1 MKGTAATL
9 NPHQSK
15 NTQGVIQQKG
25 WLLRLTHTKNTQ
37 GVIQLKRV
45 AATLNPNQE
54 HTRCDSTKGMAATPN
69 PYICA
74 EDAAINLA
82 ILDEGHVS

>member
-9 NPHQSK
+9 NPYQE
-15 NTQGVIQQKG
+15 
-25 WLLRLTHTKNTQ
+25 HTRCDST
-37 GVIQLKRV
+37 KRV
-45 AATLNPNQE
+45 AATLNPYQE

-69 PYICA
+69 PYIYA